1 MRWIWGVATAVAMTG
16 LGGAVTA
23 QDAPPAGAQAPAE
36 VLQAEAP
43 AGPQWK
49 VFSRS
54 AQSNYL
60 IDLSSIRPEGEELRV
75 SVARVANA
83 GDAGNYAHVVD
94 TFGIRC
100 AAAETQVI
108 RSTEVFED
116 GEGSEAFEAG
126 EPWTAVR
133 PRTLDE
139 AIKDLACDELV
150 PSGAAHASIRAYID
164 AGRP

>member
-1 MRWIWGVATAVAMTG
+1 MRWIWGMATAVAMTG
-16 LGGAVTA
+16 LGGAAMT
-23 QDAPPAGAQAPAE
+23 QDAPPAEAPATE
-36 VLQAEAP
+36 VMQAEAP

-54 AQSNYL
+54 GQSNYL
-60 IDLSSIRPEGEELRV
+60 IDLSSVRPEGEELRV
-75 SVARVANA
+75 SIARVANA

-94 TFGIRC
+94 IFGIRC
-100 AAAETQVI
+100 AAAETQVLS
-108 RSTEVFED
+108 STEVFED
-116 GEGSEAFEAG
+116 GEGSETFETG

-133 PRTLDE
+133 PRSLDE
-139 AIKDLACDELV
+139 AIKDLACDDLV